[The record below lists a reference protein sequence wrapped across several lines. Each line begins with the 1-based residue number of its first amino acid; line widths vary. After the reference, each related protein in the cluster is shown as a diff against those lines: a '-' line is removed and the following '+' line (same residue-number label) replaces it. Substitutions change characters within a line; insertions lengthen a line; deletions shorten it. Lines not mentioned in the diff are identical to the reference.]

1 LLVLNLHK
9 EQGARSKEQGARSKE
24 QGARSKEQ
32 GASFLL
38 LFNLVLMDKKRNIKK
53 N

>member
-1 LLVLNLHK
+1 LLVLYLHK

-32 GASFLL
+32 GARSKE
-38 LFNLVLMDKKRNIKK
+38 NLVLMDKKRNIKK